1 MKKKLIVLG
10 LISTM
15 TFSIVAC
22 GSDNNPSNETTTATE
37 MENNET
43 KNNEDD
49 TVDNKTESVDT
60 TDKTDEL
67 TDEYLLSLSE
77 TSSEMFLY
85 DELSDGSGICI
96 DKYIGEDD
104 VNAITIVPTTIDD
117 KPVKE
122 ISSKAFYNVNVKAV
136 VVSGDVEYLG
146 ENAFHFSEIEK
157 VLITSPIKEMGNG
170 VFMQSRIKEIVIN
183 NAETIG
189 CTCFSSSTI
198 DTIKLSTKTIQ
209 DGAFITS
216 KVQKLIIESECV
228 SEGAFLGNKIKV
240 IEFLDGK
247 FTFDDSDN
255 GKFEETLFIAPSGSE
270 VEQYAKDNG
279 LNFEALD

>member
-1 MKKKLIVLG
+1 MKKGKKTLKVIG
-10 LISTM
+10 S
-15 TFSIVAC
+15 VA
-22 GSDNNPSNETTTATE
+22 
-37 MENNET
+37 
-43 KNNEDD
+43 
-49 TVDNKTESVDT
+49 
-60 TDKTDEL
+60 L
-67 TDEYLLSLSE
+67 
-77 TSSEMFLY
+77 
-85 DELSDGSGICI
+85 
-96 DKYIGEDD
+96 
-104 VNAITIVPTTIDD
+104 
-117 KPVKE
+117 
-122 ISSKAFYNVNVKAV
+122 AV
-136 VVSGDVEYLG
+136 VVGAGIWQVAVHQQSKKYNMITLDT
-146 ENAFHFSEIEK
+146 SK
-157 VLITSPIKEMGNG
+157 VPSPITSPIKEMGNG